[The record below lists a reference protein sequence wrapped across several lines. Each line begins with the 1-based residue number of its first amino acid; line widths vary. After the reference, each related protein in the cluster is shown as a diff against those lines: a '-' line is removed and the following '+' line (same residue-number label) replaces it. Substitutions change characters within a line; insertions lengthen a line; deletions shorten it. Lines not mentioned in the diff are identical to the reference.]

1 MEVNTHY
8 AKTHLSRLI
17 EKAILGED
25 VVLARAGKPVAKLV
39 RIQAEGRKRVL
50 GSAKGTIW
58 YAKDWDA
65 PMTDKEFEEFIGG

>member
-17 EKAILGED
+17 EKAMLGED
-25 VVLARAGKPVAKLV
+25 VVIARAGKPVAKLV
-39 RIQAEGRKRVL
+39 RIRVEGRKRTL

-58 YAKDWDA
+58 YAKDWNT
-65 PMTDKEFEEFIGG
+65 PMTDKEFEELIGG